1 MSSAPRERPEKE
13 TARVEAFS
21 DGVFAIAITLLVLD
35 LKVPRDVPADHLA
48 AELLRSWPSYGA
60 FLVSFATIGI
70 MWLNHHRLFTLIH
83 RVDHALLVLN
93 GLLLLTVT
101 VVPFPTSLL
110 AAYLGRDGA
119 RLTALVYC
127 GWFVVI
133 AIAFNVFWRYVS
145 SPERRPPL
153 LRYALDSPQVR
164 EITSAYRFG
173 PLWYVVAFLLSF
185 WHALAGVAV
194 CGALALFFALPPR
207 AA

>member
-110 AAYLGRDGA
+110 AAYLGRDG
-119 RLTALVYC
+119 
-127 GWFVVI
+127 
-133 AIAFNVFWRYVS
+133 
-145 SPERRPPL
+145 
-153 LRYALDSPQVR
+153 
-164 EITSAYRFG
+164 
-173 PLWYVVAFLLSF
+173 
-185 WHALAGVAV
+185 
-194 CGALALFFALPPR
+194 
-207 AA
+207 